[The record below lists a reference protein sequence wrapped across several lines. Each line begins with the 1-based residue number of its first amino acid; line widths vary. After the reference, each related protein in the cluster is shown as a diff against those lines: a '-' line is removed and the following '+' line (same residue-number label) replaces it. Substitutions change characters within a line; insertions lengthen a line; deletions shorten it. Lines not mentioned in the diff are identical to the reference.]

1 MPKYKWSKKKII
13 TDILNLEPNNR
24 YSTYVK
30 KTNGSLWK
38 AAQRYFGSWK
48 GAVEEATGEN
58 YETIVKWGPRVPH
71 NASSITLLCSIKT
84 CIFSHHAK
92 GFCQLHYNQ
101 QKYKERDI
109 TI

>member
-1 MPKYKWSKKKII
+1 MPKRRWSKDKII
-13 TDILNLEPNNR
+13 TDILNLETNNR
-24 YSTYVK
+24 YSTFVK
-30 KTNGSLWK
+30 KTNGALWK

-48 GAVEEATGEN
+48 AAVEEATSEN

-71 NASSITLLCSIKT
+71 NTTSIIKLCSIPS
-84 CIFSHHAK
+84 CDQPHHAK
-92 GFCQLHYNQ
+92 GVCQVHYNQ